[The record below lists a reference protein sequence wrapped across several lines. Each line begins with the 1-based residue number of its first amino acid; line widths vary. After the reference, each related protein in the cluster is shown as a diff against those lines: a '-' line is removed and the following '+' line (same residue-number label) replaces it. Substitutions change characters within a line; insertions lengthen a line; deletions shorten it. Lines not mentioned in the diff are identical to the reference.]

1 MIKIKPIKTEYDYK
15 NALNTI
21 EKIWDAELNTEKG
34 DYLEILVTLVE
45 KYENEHFNI
54 SAPDPIEAIKF
65 IMEQKD
71 VKRTELEK
79 ILGSKSRVSEI
90 LNKQRKLNLRM
101 IRNLHSALNIPY
113 EILAEDYKLVKMRGL
128 AANNLQ
134 DN

>member
-1 MIKIKPIKTEYDYK
+1 
-15 NALNTI
+15 
-21 EKIWDAELNTEKG
+21 
-34 DYLEILVTLVE
+34 LVE

-65 IMEQKD
+65 IIEQKN
-71 VKRTELEK
+71 VNRTELEK

-113 EILAEDYKLVKMRGL
+113 EILAEDYKIVG
-128 AANNLQ
+128 
-134 DN
+134 

>member
-1 MIKIKPIKTEYDYK
+1 MIRIKPIKTEYDYK

-45 KYENEHFNI
+45 KYENEHYSI

-65 IMEQKD
+65 IMEQKN
-71 VKRTELEK
+71 VERTELEK

-90 LNKQRKLNLRM
+90 LNKQVRLSVPVHAINR
-101 IRNLHSALNIPY
+101 
-113 EILAEDYKLVKMRGL
+113 V
-128 AANNLQ
+128 
-134 DN
+134 

>member
-1 MIKIKPIKTEYDYK
+1 
-15 NALNTI
+15 
-21 EKIWDAELNTEKG
+21 
-34 DYLEILVTLVE
+34 
-45 KYENEHFNI
+45 
-54 SAPDPIEAIKF
+54 
-65 IMEQKD
+65 MEQKN
-71 VKRTELEK
+71 VERTELEK